1 MDRIIAV
8 KWKVKV
14 KEIELQQGL
23 LESLKIEAWS
33 CFFIDLHSTNSL
45 FEQTVS
51 DACYFTITR
60 FQCVSFWPF
69 VRF

>member
-33 CFFIDLHSTNSL
+33 YFLLTYTVLTVFLNKLCQMHVTSPSRDFSVYHSGHL
-45 FEQTVS
+45 
-51 DACYFTITR
+51 
-60 FQCVSFWPF
+60 
-69 VRF
+69 

>member
-1 MDRIIAV
+1 MDQVKKMNRVIAV
-8 KWKVKV
+8 F
-14 KEIELQQGL
+14 L
-23 LESLKIEAWS
+23 LESLKIEAWN

-51 DACYFTITR
+51 DACYLTIMR
-60 FQCVSFWPF
+60 FQCVSFWIF